1 MLKKQKK
8 EEEQNLYPLH
18 LSKMRSPFQG
28 VIDLFKINSNLK
40 MDHLCHI

>member
-8 EEEQNLYPLH
+8 KEQQNLYPLH